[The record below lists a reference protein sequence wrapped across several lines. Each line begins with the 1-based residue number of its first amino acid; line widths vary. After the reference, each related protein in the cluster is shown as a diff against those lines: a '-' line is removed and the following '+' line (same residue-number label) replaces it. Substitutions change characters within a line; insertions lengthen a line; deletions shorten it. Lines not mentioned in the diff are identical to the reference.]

1 MSPILALQA
10 LGDPLILIAG
20 DLILDSYVRGTV
32 SRISPEAPIPILE
45 VTAEDDRLG
54 GAGNVAANVASMGG
68 RADVVGFMGD
78 DAAGRLLASMLAD
91 GGITDSL
98 VEVPGRRTT
107 RKTRHMA
114 RIHQILRVDN
124 EVRGPAPEAA
134 AAALR
139 STLAERIPKS
149 AFLVLSDYG
158 KGTLDDHTIQ
168 AAIEAART
176 AGVGVLVDP
185 SGADYARYQG
195 ATLMT
200 PNRDE
205 AARGAGMALESMEAV
220 SEAASRLIEAAGLR
234 EIVITLGKEGVFVRT
249 RAGDETVI
257 PTQAR
262 AVFDV
267 SGAGD
272 TVAGVLALGLGSGL
286 DLEASVGL
294 ANAAA
299 GVVVGKP
306 GTATVTREEVAG
318 FAHQAKVGRI
328 LDDVSL
334 DPVVIRLKAEG
345 KRIVFTNGCFDILH
359 AGHVQY
365 LAAARAYG
373 DVLIVGVNDDASV
386 RRLKGEGRPV
396 NSLEDRLAV
405 LSGLECVDHMVAFAQ
420 DTPAELIERVAP
432 DVLAKG
438 EDWRDKEV
446 VGASWVEDHGGQ
458 VVLVEL
464 AEGRSTTGI
473 IERIRSDG
481 G

>member
-1 MSPILALQA
+1 MSPMLALQA
-10 LGDPLILIAG
+10 LGDPRILIAG
-20 DLILDSYVRGTV
+20 DLILDSYVRGAV

-45 VTAEDDRLG
+45 VTGEDDRLG

-68 RADVVGFMGD
+68 RAEVVGYVGD

-91 GGITDSL
+91 GGMTDSL

-114 RIHQILRVDN
+114 RIHQILRVDW
-124 EVRGPAPEAA
+124 EVRGPAPEDAA
-134 AAALR
+134 SALR
-139 STLAERIPKS
+139 SRLAERIPQS

-158 KGTLDDHTIQ
+158 KGTLDDETVQ
-168 AAIEAART
+168 SAIDAARA

-185 SGADYARYQG
+185 SGTDYTRYRG

-205 AARGAGMALESMEAV
+205 AARAAGMALDDMGKV
-220 SEAASRLIEAAGLR
+220 SEAASRLIDAADLR
-234 EIVITLGKEGVFVRT
+234 EIVITLGKEGVYVRT
-249 RAGDETVI
+249 REGEEAVI
-257 PTQAR
+257 PTHAR

-272 TVAGVLALGLGSGL
+272 TVAGVLALGLGSGM
-286 DLEASVGL
+286 DLEAAVGL

-299 GVVVGKP
+299 GVVVGKL

-318 FAHQAKVGRI
+318 FAHQAQVGKV
-328 LDDVSL
+328 LDDGAL
-334 DPVVIRLKAEG
+334 DPVLVRLKAEG

-386 RRLKGEGRPV
+386 GRLKGDGRPV
-396 NSLEDRLAV
+396 NGLEDRLAV
-405 LSGLECVDHMVAFAQ
+405 LAGLECVDHMVAFTE
-420 DTPAELIERVAP
+420 DTPASLIERVAP

-446 VGASWVEDHGGQ
+446 VGAAWVEDHGGQ

-481 G
+481 D